1 MESKNESMVEIARK
15 VATEEAA
22 YWPAVARSLAVQIES
37 VHRVISVLIR
47 TEYAGP
53 YWAENC
59 GDSIYPR
66 SCAAALAFCGAVAG
80 TAELLGLDASSLRR
94 AANYLVRLCKEVDVS
109 ASDDAETTY
118 RDIASAAAATLGEA
132 ERLALAVA
140 EAVGV
145 LPAD

>member
-1 MESKNESMVEIARK
+1 MESNDEAMVEVARK

-37 VHRVISVLIR
+37 VHRVIYVLMR
-47 TEYAGP
+47 TKYAGP
-53 YWAENC
+53 YWVKNC
-59 GDSIYPR
+59 GASLYPH
-66 SCAAALAFCGAVAG
+66 SCFAALAFCATVAD

-94 AANYLVRLCKEVDVS
+94 AANYLASMCKEAGV
-109 ASDDAETTY
+109 SDDEETAY
-118 RDIASAAAATLGEA
+118 MNIASAAAATLSEA
-132 ERLALAVA
+132 ERLSLAVA